1 MVRGRWKRTDKRVNT
16 ILPYPSEKPLSEE
29 RSQGEPFS
37 GETGAD
43 DALLRIEHATA
54 HYGQRRRLFAWQAAP
69 ARVLD
74 SVSLFIRRG
83 ETLALVGESGSGK
96 STLARAVIGLHSLS
110 AGRILFEGRE
120 LAPEAGRRQ
129 AALQREIQIIFQN
142 PDASLN
148 RRHRVGE
155 LIGRP
160 LKLFFGLSGH
170 ERQRRVAELLHT
182 VQLPKDYARRFP
194 GQISGGERQRVAIAR
209 ALAAGP
215 SLLLCDEIVSALDV
229 SVQASIL
236 RLLGT
241 LKTSGGLSL
250 LFITHDLA
258 VARWFADTVAVLHHG
273 KLCEIGPVEQ
283 IFNDPRHPYT
293 QSLIA
298 AHH

>member
-1 MVRGRWKRTDKRVNT
+1 MNT
-16 ILPYPSEKPLSEE
+16 VLPYPLEERLSEE
-29 RSQGEPFS
+29 RLS

-43 DALLRIEHATA
+43 DALLRIERASA
-54 HYGQRRRLFAWQAAP
+54 HYGPRRRLFAWQAPP
-69 ARVLD
+69 AQVLD
-74 SVSLFIRRG
+74 DVSLFIRRG

-96 STLARAVIGLHSLS
+96 STLARAVVGLHSLS
-110 AGRILFEGRE
+110 AGRILFEDRE
-120 LAPEAGRRQ
+120 LAPEAGRRHV
-129 AALQREIQIIFQN
+129 ALRRQIQIVFQN

-160 LKLFFGLSGH
+160 LKLFFGLSGA
-170 ERQRRVAELLHT
+170 ERERRVAELLRT
-182 VQLPKDYARRFP
+182 VQLPEDYARRFP

-209 ALAAGP
+209 ALAAEP

-236 RLLGT
+236 RLLGS

-258 VARWFADTVAVLHHG
+258 VARWFADRVAVLHHG
-273 KLCEIGPVEQ
+273 RLCEIGPVEQ
-283 IFNDPRHPYT
+283 VFTEPRHPYT